1 MTLAGDLVVAW
12 PARLTHDLPRIDGR
26 YLHEAPTISYAY
38 SKCLRRGDFK
48 QAMAGH
54 EYRTEMAL
62 EEASKR
68 ASRLN
73 D

>member
-1 MTLAGDLVVAW
+1 M
-12 PARLTHDLPRIDGR
+12 I
-26 YLHEAPTISYAY
+26 
-38 SKCLRRGDFK
+38 KRGDFK

-62 EEASKR
+62 GVASKR